1 MSVSHHSFDLTSPVL
16 LQQSFV
22 STSLLQ
28 RMQATDCSKLVV
40 QMKERAAEDKSKRFF
55 IRDGNVESVERDRG
69 AGGSR
74 DSSSEEGSYESSG
87 EVESEESEYS
97 VDIRD

>member
-1 MSVSHHSFDLTSPVL
+1 MKKSQRLRNSDKFKKVFISPDG
-16 LQQSFV
+16 
-22 STSLLQ
+22 TTIQ
-28 RMQATDCSKLVV
+28 RDEHRKLVV

-74 DSSSEEGSYESSG
+74 DSSSEEGSDESSV